1 MSIKTTKKSIMQ
13 TYSTVMAVGYCKL
26 ANLLADLQPLAHTE
40 RAEGWGAD
48 IYLIGAGIVIATG
61 YAPFG
66 NIKPASDICDKYNEL
81 ARIAIRDNN
90 CIVAFDKLQDLRQQF
105 VQEVLT
111 NEQA

>member
-1 MSIKTTKKSIMQ
+1 MSIKTTKKSVLQ
-13 TYSTVMAVGYCKL
+13 NYPVVMAVSFCKL
-26 ANLLADLQPLAHTE
+26 ANLLTDLRPLAHTE

-81 ARIAIRDNN
+81 ARAAIRDNN
-90 CIVAFDKLQDLRQQF
+90 CIVAFGKLQELRRQF
-105 VQEVLT
+105 ILEVLT